1 MACSSGCSAGTPAA
15 PRSQPS
21 SSSSFLFLLFFSF
34 SCRDHSSP
42 LSLVFLNLV
51 LVQDTFCEPL
61 TTLVYFPSLHL
72 YQSLPSFLDALTSIP
87 DYCATRLLTSTRHS
101 SSSSCSFRFRF
112 PRGWNESYYTARS
125 QSRNSVQGRKEGRKS
140 DFLGQIRTFSFLF
153 IFFPCPLKK
162 STRSSTRPSA
172 RHAADTD

>member
-1 MACSSGCSAGTPAA
+1 M
-15 PRSQPS
+15 
-21 SSSSFLFLLFFSF
+21 
-34 SCRDHSSP
+34 
-42 LSLVFLNLV
+42 

-101 SSSSCSFRFRF
+101 SSSSSCSFRFRF

-125 QSRNSVQGRKEGRKS
+125 QSRNSVQGRKEGRKEERLS
-140 DFLGQIRTFSFLF
+140 RSNSNLFLSFYFFSLPVEK
-153 IFFPCPLKK
+153 IDTIEHP
-162 STRSSTRPSA
+162 SVRSSRR
-172 RHAADTD
+172 RHGLIGKRDWSRD

>member
-1 MACSSGCSAGTPAA
+1 M
-15 PRSQPS
+15 
-21 SSSSFLFLLFFSF
+21 
-34 SCRDHSSP
+34 
-42 LSLVFLNLV
+42 

-101 SSSSCSFRFRF
+101 SSSSSCSFRFRF
-112 PRGWNESYYTARS
+112 PRGWNESYYTASS
-125 QSRNSVQGRKEGRKS
+125 QSRNSLQGRKEGRKS

-153 IFFPCPLKK
+153 IFFSLPVEKIDTIEHP
-162 STRSSTRPSA
+162 SVRSSRR
-172 RHAADTD
+172 RHGLIGKRDWSRD